1 MLYLQIAIPI
11 EAIVKISPIAEP
23 YALLARLYTSQKGE
37 PKGQHAI
44 RIPFFQ
50 YFSDDWQRIFPTIG
64 EIFFRQLPAC
74 FPDDSHNS
82 PENWVPKF
90 LTDLNN

>member
-37 PKGQHAI
+37 PKK
-44 RIPFFQ
+44 
-50 YFSDDWQRIFPTIG
+50 DTLL
-64 EIFFRQLPAC
+64 IFFHDMGNQPQVSFNKYIAGIQIPLGRKLEIMLFLLPGQWLGKTAGGY
-74 FPDDSHNS
+74 
-82 PENWVPKF
+82 
-90 LTDLNN
+90 L